1 MSFSN
6 IRKAQILRT
15 ARELLAKPRPA
26 PYVPPPPR
34 RAERTLPRDE
44 PFVPE
49 YVEPARLDTTPPA
62 PAASLDRAAIAAMI
76 DRKVDAAIGLLHGRL
91 MDSLKTVAECVAE
104 QHQDSAD
111 EMADSVRALRIE
123 LGQLSATLAEL
134 RTAFANDRERRIDD
148 LPPVSAPRRG
158 LN

>member
-6 IRKAQILRT
+6 LRKAQILRT

-26 PYVPPPPR
+26 PYVPPPER
-34 RAERTLPRDE
+34 RADWQSPQYE
-44 PFVPE
+44 PFIPE
-49 YVEPARLDTTPPA
+49 PCPDAKLDTSPA

-76 DRKVDAAIGLLHGRL
+76 DREVDAAIGLLHGRL
-91 MDSLKTVAECVAE
+91 MDSLRTVAECVAE